1 MPTLQ
6 ENRRE
11 EISTTVSSVEAEQRQ
26 RHRMLLALLVLFVAL
41 ILVLVKDREFW
52 FPGSSAEPEVAEPV
66 APATSV
72 APKTPIVAI
81 PEKPAP
87 PVPARIH
94 QRSRRAAAKA
104 PAEPPAQEVAA
115 AAPPVVAATNRAVLP
130 PLEVEVVAGD
140 QHQTLNAGNNSV
152 NVELHSGSAAF
163 GRQPAPAPA
172 QDNTAQSSDQRVQLS
187 PGTAQVLSRPVSPNY
202 PLLAK
207 QMKVQGAVV
216 LQALIDR
223 NGSIQDIQ
231 VLSGPT
237 ILSAAAREAVRQWR
251 FKPYYQSGHAVETEA
266 RITVN
271 FTISTY

>member
-1 MPTLQ
+1 MPMLQ

-11 EISTTVSSVEAEQRQ
+11 EISTTLSGADVEQRQ
-26 RHRMLLALLVLFVAL
+26 RRRMLVALLVLFVAL
-41 ILVLVKDREFW
+41 ILVLIKDREFW
-52 FPGSSAEPEVAEPV
+52 FPGSTAEPEVAEPV
-66 APATSV
+66 APAISV
-72 APKTPIVAI
+72 APKTPVAAI
-81 PEKPAP
+81 PQKPAP
-87 PVPARIH
+87 PPTPAH
-94 QRSRRAAAKA
+94 THPRSRRVAVKA
-104 PAEPPAQEVAA
+104 PVETPTQEVTT
-115 AAPPVVAATNRAVLP
+115 PPVVAATNRAVLP

-140 QHQTLNAGNNSV
+140 QHQTLNSGSNSV
-152 NVELHSGSAAF
+152 NVELQSGTSSF
-163 GRQPAPAPA
+163 GREPAPLQN
-172 QDNTAQSSDQRVQLS
+172 QDNTAQASGQRVQLS

-231 VLSGPT
+231 VLSGPA